1 MNRLPAP
8 GCRASVRAPIR
19 AGTGWSVAL
28 ALVAGTVWGTA
39 AAEVRDPNG
48 VAVIIGNRDY
58 GKGRVPEVAF
68 AHRDAE
74 AFKRY
79 VLDVLGY
86 DPANVIDLRDASQA
100 QMMGAFGNR
109 ETHKGKVWRY
119 LDPDGG
125 SDVVVFYSGHGVPGQ
140 KDRRGY
146 LLPADADPGAVEING
161 YPIDLL
167 YENLGKLEEA
177 REVRVYLDA
186 CFSGDSHRGMLIRAA
201 SPVAMS
207 ATPPVGT
214 EGLTVLTAASGAQ
227 LASWDEEAGHGLFT
241 HHLLDA
247 LYGKGNA
254 CRTYEGGEWKE
265 RSGRSWR
272 NPGFS
277 QTDGHPVVCV
287 NWTDAKVYV
296 GWLSG
301 KTGEGYRLLSESE
314 WEYVARAGTG
324 TARYWW
330 GDEIGRNRANC
341 DGCGSRWDNRQTAP
355 VGSFSANG
363 FGLYDVHGNVWEW
376 VEDCR
381 NESYAGAPTDGSA
394 WESGDCSRRVLRGG
408 SWGSGA
414 GDLRSANRT

>member
-177 REVRVYLDA
+177 CEVRVYLDA

-201 SPVAMS
+201 SPADGVFGRRTRTALRGWQTDKGLEVA
-207 ATPPVGT
+207 VGEYGRFVSET
-214 EGLTVLTAASGAQ
+214 
-227 LASWDEEAGHGLFT
+227 GHST
-241 HHLLDA
+241 
-247 LYGKGNA
+247 GNA

-301 KTGEGYRLLSESE
+301 KTGEGYWLLSASE
-314 WEYVARAGTG
+314 WEYVARAG

-381 NESYAGAPTDGSA
+381 NGSYAGAPTDGSA